1 MREAERRDMLRAWQ
15 LSDEKY
21 DKDVRKFKTSN
32 FVTEMIWDSFVY
44 ERKRSIYFEYE
55 ETQKKKRRLQHLLDL
70 ENQKKQLAHYLI
82 FASLLALRE
91 LKAEEKGKKKPD
103 FVSQLS
109 VNLRNNIK
117 TRSDRTKEHDVDWL
131 RHRKESLSL
140 LFDFVKEL
148 MKKRRQSIVLED
160 EISSH
165 ACRWIDQI
173 FWQHEIQKIKN
184 WSLCSPD
191 LNLIEK
197 AWLWMRRWI
206 DKQAFASNSTRKQTE
221 ELWRQAW
228 KALSQSLINKWINDI
243 LKLLQKIIDCDG
255 DNNFEG

>member
-1 MREAERRDMLRAWQ
+1 
-15 LSDEKY
+15 
-21 DKDVRKFKTSN
+21 
-32 FVTEMIWDSFVY
+32 MIWDSFVY
-44 ERKRSIYFEYE
+44 ERKKFIYFEYK

-70 ENQKKQLAHYLI
+70 ENQNEQLAHYLI

-91 LKAEEKGKKKPD
+91 LKAEEKEKKKSD
-103 FVSQLS
+103 LVSQLS

-131 RHRKESLSL
+131 RHREKSLSL
-140 LFDFVKEL
+140 LFDFVKKL
-148 MKKRRQSIVLED
+148 MKKKRQFIFLED

-173 FWQHEIQKIKN
+173 FWQHEVQKIKN
-184 WSLCSPD
+184 WSLCSSD

-197 AWLWMRRWI
+197 TWLWMRQWI
-206 DKQAFASNSTRKQTE
+206 DKQIFALNSTREQTK
-221 ELWRQAW
+221 ELWCQTW
-228 KALSQSLINKWINDI
+228 KTLSQSLINKWISDI
-243 LKLLQKIIDCDG
+243 FKLLQKIIDCDE